1 MTENKN
7 NIKDNKKTVPT
18 WRFIQKTEF
27 GEYFHEIRKYPRFFV
42 AVTNVSEDNN
52 NEGCTF
58 PNKFASYREALET
71 LEHFRPGIR
80 LVSSPEGSVCE
91 GA

>member
-18 WRFIQKTEF
+18 WRFLQKTEF
-27 GEYFHEIRKYPRFFV
+27 GECFHEIRKYPYFFV
-42 AVTNVSEDNN
+42 AVTNVSEDNDGM
-52 NEGCTF
+52 GCAF

-71 LEHFRPGIR
+71 LEYFRPGIR
-80 LVSSPEGSVCE
+80 LVSSPEGLVC
-91 GA
+91 GDA

>member
-1 MTENKN
+1 MAENN

-27 GEYFHEIRKYPRFFV
+27 GEYFHEIRKYPYYFV
-42 AVTNVSEDNN
+42 AVTNVCKD
-52 NEGCTF
+52 NEGCAF
-58 PNKFASYREALET
+58 PHKFASYRDALGT
-71 LEHFRPGIR
+71 LEHLRPGIR
-80 LVSSPEGSVCE
+80 LVSSPECSVCT

>member
-1 MTENKN
+1 MAENN

-18 WRFIQKTEF
+18 WRCMQKTEF
-27 GEYFHEIRKYPRFFV
+27 GEYFHEVRKYPYYFV
-42 AVTNVSEDNN
+42 AVTNVCKDND
-52 NEGCTF
+52 NEGCAF
-58 PNKFASYREALET
+58 PNKFASYRDALGT

-80 LVSSPEGSVCE
+80 LVSSPEGSVCT

>member
-1 MTENKN
+1 MAENN

-27 GEYFHEIRKYPRFFV
+27 GECFHEIRKYPYYFV
-42 AVTNVSEDNN
+42 AVTNVSEDNDN
-52 NEGCTF
+52 DGCAF

-71 LEHFRPGIR
+71 LEYFRPGIR

>member
-1 MTENKN
+1 MAENN

-27 GEYFHEIRKYPRFFV
+27 GEDFHEIRKYPYYFV
-42 AVTNVSEDNN
+42 AVTNVCKDNDH
-52 NEGCTF
+52 EGCAF
-58 PNKFASYREALET
+58 PNKFASYRDALET

-80 LVSSPEGSVCE
+80 LVSIPEGSVCKE
-91 GA
+91 E